1 MPVPLWLM
9 MLRLELTRLSLSPQ
23 ILKSEFFSVYVFA
36 KSHMR
41 PQSVSTIQVGVVL
54 AYSSIFVYVS
64 GLIVQQTTNKVASAD
79 NIAQR

>member
-9 MLRLELTRLSLSPQ
+9 MLLLGLIRGSLSPQ

-36 KSHMR
+36 KFHMR
-41 PQSVSTIQVGVVL
+41 PQSVSIIQFGVVL
-54 AYSSIFVYVS
+54 AYSSVFVCAF
-64 GLIVQQTTNKVASAD
+64 GLMVQQTTNKVASPD